1 MSKDKLIKLGVLIAL
16 VAGFWYV
23 TPPDGL
29 SVNAWRMFLIYAAAI
44 LGLVLKP
51 FPEPVILLGAVAAT
65 ALIFNDPKG
74 ALAGYASTT
83 TWLVFAA
90 FTLSAA
96 FVNTGLG
103 KRIAYLLIGK
113 LGHTTLGLGYVTAF
127 LDLAVAP
134 ATPSNTARAGGIV
147 FPIMNSV
154 AVALDSQPGDTAK
167 KVGSYLMVNTY
178 MVTKVTSFMFVTAMA
193 PNALAGDYM
202 KKIMDVSLDWMFWA
216 KALVVPGFLLLLIIP
231 LVVYL
236 MDPPELK
243 KVDNKK
249 IAEDGLRELGPM
261 STKEKFLVALFI
273 LALLGWMMP
282 SVLKE
287 FFGITK
293 FMGVKIAMNATSVA
307 VGIMALTFITGVMS
321 WEELL
326 KNKSGWST
334 LIWFGGIV
342 GLSDVLTKM
351 KFFSW
356 LAVVMKSYMNFGD
369 NATLALWV
377 IVFASVAVRYL
388 FASGTAYV
396 AAMLPVF
403 LTVGM
408 AAGANP
414 MALAL
419 ALAASN
425 SYGGALTH
433 YGGAAAPIIFG
444 AGYNTTKSWWTIGG
458 VVAIISF
465 VFMMTIG
472 VGWWK
477 LLGLF

>member
-154 AVALDSQPGDTAK
+154 AVALGSQPGDTAK

-321 WEELL
+321 WDELL

-351 KFFSW
+351 KFFTW

-477 LLGLF
+477 VLGLF

>member
-261 STKEKFLVALFI
+261 STKEKFLVSLFV

-287 FFGITK
+287 FFGITR
-293 FMGVKIAMNATSVA
+293 FMGVKIAMDATSVA

-351 KFFSW
+351 KFFTW

>member
-96 FVNTGLG
+96 FVTTGLG

-134 ATPSNTARAGGIV
+134 ATSSNTARAGGIV

-154 AVALDSQPGDTAK
+154 AVALGSQPGDTAK

-261 STKEKFLVALFI
+261 STKEKFLVSLFV

-321 WEELL
+321 WDELL

>member
-154 AVALDSQPGDTAK
+154 AVALGSQPGDTAK

-287 FFGITK
+287 FFGITR
-293 FMGVKIAMNATSVA
+293 FMGVKIAMDATSVA

-321 WEELL
+321 WDELL

>member
-154 AVALDSQPGDTAK
+154 AVALGSQPGDTAK

-293 FMGVKIAMNATSVA
+293 FMGVKIAMDATSVA

-351 KFFSW
+351 KFFTW
-356 LAVVMKSYMNFGD
+356 LAVVMKSYMNFGV

>member
-154 AVALDSQPGDTAK
+154 AVALGSQPGDTAK

-351 KFFSW
+351 KFFTW

>member
-154 AVALDSQPGDTAK
+154 AVALGSQPGDTAK

-261 STKEKFLVALFI
+261 STKEKFLVSLFV

-321 WEELL
+321 WDELL

>member
-154 AVALDSQPGDTAK
+154 AVALGSQPGDTAK

-231 LVVYL
+231 LIVYL

-321 WEELL
+321 WDELL

-351 KFFSW
+351 KFFTW

>member
-154 AVALDSQPGDTAK
+154 AVALGSQPGDTAK

-321 WEELL
+321 WDELL

-477 LLGLF
+477 VLGLF

>member
-154 AVALDSQPGDTAK
+154 AVALGSQPGDTAK

-261 STKEKFLVALFI
+261 STKEKFLVSLFV

-287 FFGITK
+287 FFGITR
-293 FMGVKIAMNATSVA
+293 FMGVKIAMDATSVA

-351 KFFSW
+351 KFFTW

-477 LLGLF
+477 VLGLF

>member
-154 AVALDSQPGDTAK
+154 AVALGSQPGDTAK

-321 WEELL
+321 WDELL

>member
-154 AVALDSQPGDTAK
+154 AVALGSQPGDTAK

-261 STKEKFLVALFI
+261 STKEKFLVSLFV

-293 FMGVKIAMNATSVA
+293 FMGVKIAMDATSVA

>member
-231 LVVYL
+231 LIVYL

-321 WEELL
+321 WDELL

-477 LLGLF
+477 VLGLF

>member
-1 MSKDKLIKLGVLIAL
+1 
-16 VAGFWYV
+16 
-23 TPPDGL
+23 
-29 SVNAWRMFLIYAAAI
+29 
-44 LGLVLKP
+44 
-51 FPEPVILLGAVAAT
+51 
-65 ALIFNDPKG
+65 
-74 ALAGYASTT
+74 
-83 TWLVFAA
+83 
-90 FTLSAA
+90 
-96 FVNTGLG
+96 
-103 KRIAYLLIGK
+103 
-113 LGHTTLGLGYVTAF
+113 
-127 LDLAVAP
+127 
-134 ATPSNTARAGGIV
+134 
-147 FPIMNSV
+147 
-154 AVALDSQPGDTAK
+154 
-167 KVGSYLMVNTY
+167 
-178 MVTKVTSFMFVTAMA
+178 
-193 PNALAGDYM
+193 
-202 KKIMDVSLDWMFWA
+202 
-216 KALVVPGFLLLLIIP
+216 
-231 LVVYL
+231 

-273 LALLGWMMP
+273 LALLGWIMH

-287 FFGITK
+287 FFGMTK

-321 WEELL
+321 WDELL

-458 VVAIISF
+458 VVGIISF

>member
-65 ALIFNDPKG
+65 ALIVNDPKG

-154 AVALDSQPGDTAK
+154 AVAWGSQPGDTAK

-321 WEELL
+321 WDELL

>member
-321 WEELL
+321 WDELL

>member
-154 AVALDSQPGDTAK
+154 AVALGSQPGDTAK

-293 FMGVKIAMNATSVA
+293 FMGVKIAMDATSVA

-351 KFFSW
+351 KFFTW

>member
-154 AVALDSQPGDTAK
+154 AVALGSQPGDTAK

-231 LVVYL
+231 LIVYL

-321 WEELL
+321 WDELL

>member
-321 WEELL
+321 WDELL

-477 LLGLF
+477 VLGLF

>member
-65 ALIFNDPKG
+65 ALIVNDPKG

-154 AVALDSQPGDTAK
+154 AVAWGSQPGDTAK

-231 LVVYL
+231 LIVYL

-321 WEELL
+321 WDELL